1 VELHDLKQSVSELG
15 DDDLR
20 SLLATIR
27 QSRRTSKRPP
37 AAEKRTSS
45 STAKST
51 VSTDTIIAGMST
63 DAIATFLAMMEKG
76 GSKV

>member
-1 VELHDLKQSVSELG
+1 MQLSDLKQSVSELG

-27 QSRRTSKRPP
+27 QSRRTSKKPPP
-37 AAEKRTSS
+37 AAKKE

-63 DAIATFLAMMEKG
+63 DAIAAFLAMMEK
-76 GSKV
+76 KETKI

>member
-1 VELHDLKQSVSELG
+1 MELHDLKQSVSELG

-20 SLLATIR
+20 ALLATIR

-37 AAEKRTSS
+37 PSEKKAS
-45 STAKST
+45 STAKSS

-63 DAIATFLAMMEKG
+63 DAITAFLAMMEKG
-76 GSKV
+76 GKK